1 MPVIHTETFRVRYY
15 ECDALGHLNNV
26 NFLRYMEE
34 TAIRAS
40 SAAGYSPAR
49 YQEMDRLWLARQ
61 TEIEYLRSLSYN
73 DEVQIRTWVAG
84 FRGVRSKRMYEFT
97 LTGSETLVA
106 RASTD
111 WVFLQAQTGKP
122 AAIPAEMADAFLPEG
137 MPQDPP
143 PRERFPVAPKPP
155 PGVFPIHKR
164 VEWRDIDQAN
174 HLNNASY
181 LAYTEDCGLQVASA
195 YGWPPE
201 RMQREGFAIIARR
214 HQIEYL
220 APALL
225 NEELVIATW
234 ISNVKQT
241 TAVRHYTIS
250 RASDSTLLAQVNT
263 LYVWVDI
270 ESGRPIRIPRGFMAD
285 FEANLSEEDSP

>member
-34 TAIRAS
+34 AAIRAS
-40 SAAGYSPAR
+40 SAVGYSPAR
-49 YQEMDRLWLARQ
+49 YREMDRLWLARQ
-61 TEIEYLRSLSYN
+61 TEIEYLRPLSYD
-73 DEVQIRTWVAG
+73 DEVQIKTWVAD

-97 LTGSETLVA
+97 LTGSETPVA

-122 AAIPAEMADAFLPEG
+122 TAIPAEMADVFLPEG
-137 MPQDPP
+137 TPKDLP
-143 PRERFPVAPKPP
+143 PRERFPIAPKPP
-155 PGVFPIHKR
+155 PGVFCIHKR

-174 HLNNASY
+174 HLNNAAY

-195 YGWPPE
+195 YGWHPE

-220 APALL
+220 TPALL
-225 NEELVIATW
+225 NEELKIATW

-241 TAVRHYTIS
+241 TAVRHYTVS
-250 RASDSTLLAQVNT
+250 RVSDSAILAQVNT
-263 LYVWVDI
+263 LYVWVDPG
-270 ESGRPIRIPRGFMAD
+270 SGRLVRIPQEFMAD
-285 FEANLSEEDSP
+285 FEANLSEEPSF